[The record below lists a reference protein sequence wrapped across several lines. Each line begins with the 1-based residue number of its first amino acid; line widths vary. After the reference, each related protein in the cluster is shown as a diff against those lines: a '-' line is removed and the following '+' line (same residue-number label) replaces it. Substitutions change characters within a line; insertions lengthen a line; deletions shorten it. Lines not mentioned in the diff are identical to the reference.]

1 MSDASNVAI
10 VSAALDDVYR
20 GSESKTW
27 SPCQLSEPLFT
38 VWAVEKAVGVICNGG
53 SQYFF
58 ENDWPEKPEYAVFID
73 AFRRIGASE
82 AADCLEDAVQMF
94 PSDAPHL
101 DCAMRR
107 DHMEFLRKKEGVDES
122 ILDKL
127 GDRIIDL
134 EPETFAQIASY
145 IRQHID
151 YFPEAKRR
159 VAD

>member
-1 MSDASNVAI
+1 
-10 VSAALDDVYR
+10 
-20 GSESKTW
+20 
-27 SPCQLSEPLFT
+27 
-38 VWAVEKAVGVICNGG
+38 
-53 SQYFF
+53 
-58 ENDWPEKPEYAVFID
+58 
-73 AFRRIGASE
+73 
-82 AADCLEDAVQMF
+82 
-94 PSDAPHL
+94 
-101 DCAMRR
+101 
-107 DHMEFLRKKEGVDES
+107 MEFLRKKEGVDES